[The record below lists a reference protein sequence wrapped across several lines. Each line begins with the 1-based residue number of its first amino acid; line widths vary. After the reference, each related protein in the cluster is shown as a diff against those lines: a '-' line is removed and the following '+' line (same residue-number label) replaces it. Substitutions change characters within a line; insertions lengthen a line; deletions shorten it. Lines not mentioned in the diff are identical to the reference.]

1 MAKKDKYLIFNLFTK
16 KFEDNIPKD
25 VDYGEYID
33 LLNAEKEIARK
44 MIKLRLEKICPD
56 EYDESTD

>member
-1 MAKKDKYLIFNLFTK
+1 MAKKDKYLVFNLLTK
-16 KFEDNIPKD
+16 KFEDDMPEDMDHI
-25 VDYGEYID
+25 EYID